1 MMTTWRKE
9 ITLRMKL
16 NNDTDINNYISTLTE
31 DELDTWF
38 GNGYGL
44 REGMPF
50 TVWTAWWV
58 YFPVCYDGKEW
69 CGSVARNPTSTP
81 TIHQG
86 E

>member
-31 DELDTWF
+31 DELDTRF
-38 GNGYGL
+38 DNGYGL
-44 REGMPF
+44 LEGSSF

-58 YFPVCYDGKEW
+58 YFPVCYDGSEW
-69 CGSVARNPTSTP
+69 CGSVSRHPTSTP
-81 TIHQG
+81 TFHQG